1 MYKVFVNDHQLV
13 FFNAGQ
19 TIDLPPGALVIPVTS
34 PGEIAALTTA
44 ERLTALSAN
53 MYFACWQPDEVF
65 AAFSS
70 RFRLIDAAGGL
81 VSNSR
86 GEYLFIFRRGF
97 WDLPK
102 GKMEPG
108 ETPEGCALREVEE
121 ECGIHGLRLGEFIC
135 HTYHTYTHKNAEVL
149 KRTWWYQMNYPGN
162 GPLKVQ
168 TEEDIEEARWV
179 APHEMAGYLD
189 KCYASIRE
197 LATIK
202 KTHHDSKRAL

>member
-13 FFNAGQ
+13 IFNSNE
-19 TIDLPPGALVIPVTS
+19 TISIPLGAVVTTLSSPEEITSFTLPDKLANLTS
-34 PGEIAALTTA
+34 
-44 ERLTALSAN
+44 N
-53 MYFACWQPDEVF
+53 MYFACGQPDEVF

-102 GKMEPG
+102 GKMEPD

-135 HTYHTYTHKNAEVL
+135 HTYHTYTHKDTEVL
-149 KRTWWYQMNYPGN
+149 KRTWWYQMSYSGN
-162 GPLKVQ
+162 DPLKVQ

-189 KCYASIRE
+189 KCYASIRAV
-197 LATIK
+197 AT
-202 KTHHDSKRAL
+202 SVKRQTTR